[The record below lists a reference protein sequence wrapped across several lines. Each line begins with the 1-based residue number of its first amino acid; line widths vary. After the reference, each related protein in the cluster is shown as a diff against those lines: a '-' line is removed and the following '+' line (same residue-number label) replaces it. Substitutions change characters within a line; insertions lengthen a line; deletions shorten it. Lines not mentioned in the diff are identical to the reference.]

1 MSRLKDFNMQETA
14 SPKDWKPVS
23 RYFDN
28 LDKQYGGQ
36 YYPAGAP
43 AMKIPDHAYGKG
55 IATSFG
61 TVHSDWKLAGP
72 NLAPYPNSS
81 GQMTGG
87 SRRHRNKTN
96 KKSKS
101 RFAKKTKKA
110 SKKKASQ

>member
-1 MSRLKDFNMQETA
+1 MSRLKDFNMKETT
-14 SPKDWKPVS
+14 SSKDWKPVS

-28 LDKQYGGQ
+28 LNKQYGGQ
-36 YYPAGAP
+36 YYPAGVP

-87 SRRHRNKTN
+87 SRRHRRKT
-96 KKSKS
+96 KA
-101 RFAKKTKKA
+101 RLATKTKKV
-110 SKKKASQ
+110 SKRKNSQ

>member
-1 MSRLKDFNMQETA
+1 MSNLKDFNMRDNTA
-14 SPKDWKPVS
+14 GNHKDWKPVS
-23 RYFDN
+23 HYFDK

-36 YYPAGAP
+36 YYSPGSPAL
-43 AMKIPDHAYGKG
+43 KIPDHTYGKG

-87 SRRHRNKTN
+87 SRRRHKITRNA
-96 KKSKS
+96 KSKKVS
-101 RFAKKTKKA
+101 KTKKA
-110 SKKKASQ
+110 GKATTK

>member
-1 MSRLKDFNMQETA
+1 MSRLKEFNMRGDVNH
-14 SPKDWKPVS
+14 KDWKPVS

-28 LDKQYGGQ
+28 QDKQYGGQ
-36 YYPAGAP
+36 YYPAGEP

-87 SRRHRNKTN
+87 SSRRKKT
-96 KKSKS
+96 SKRANS
-101 RFAKKTKKA
+101 RLAKKTKKVG
-110 SKKKASQ
+110 KRKA